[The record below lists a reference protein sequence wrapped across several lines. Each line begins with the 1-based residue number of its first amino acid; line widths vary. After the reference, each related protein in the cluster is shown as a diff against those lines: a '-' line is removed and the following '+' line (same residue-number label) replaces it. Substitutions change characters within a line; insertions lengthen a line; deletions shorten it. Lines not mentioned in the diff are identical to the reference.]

1 MRIIH
6 ELTLELAPPEDVPF
20 APIGDRSSH
29 KEKSDEKLL
38 LERVVELLEVLTMQ
52 VASNEG
58 RMVSQ
63 NEQWRQDEQGQQ
75 VDTKDV

>member
-1 MRIIH
+1 M
-6 ELTLELAPPEDVPF
+6 PF

-29 KEKSDEKLL
+29 RELQFELKKSDEKLL
-38 LERVVELLEVLTMQ
+38 LERVVELLEVLTVQ

-63 NEQWRQDEQGQQ
+63 NEQGRQDEQWHQ
-75 VDTKDV
+75 VDDMKDE